1 MIAIAADTPS
11 QLIAALLA
19 YQRVGRGEPIILFG
33 RHGLETKGRHPSI
46 ARLLYYG
53 DENRT
58 PSRLLSGL
66 MSPPTLLRTI
76 PGYDAALDI
85 DALITSRSA
94 FVSTYLQK
102 EYAARHPFLPVYLVE
117 SGPDEY
123 YEESPR
129 DRFISMCGMMKQPT
143 HLDFVSRA
151 FLAAPSLYP
160 FERPYPV
167 EPLPRADLETRQVLG
182 PMLGRPPR
190 DERSQLLSRPCLF
203 FETPVRPGADA
214 GDAFDAAAA
223 EARVLSAAVRA
234 VGAERITVFSRG
246 PRDIPYEPGLL
257 VMQPSLPIESFLF
270 RSDFNWHIFI
280 AGSLA
285 PLTAPRLFFDQEPFV
300 VYTGLI
306 HAEGGLEKQ
315 EAFFRDFSAL
325 YSRPRKC
332 AMPRTLLE
340 FKDVLRDFLG
350 LVDRGAP
357 QV

>member
-19 YQRVGRGEPIILFG
+19 YQRIGRGEPIVLFG
-33 RHGLETKGRHPSI
+33 RHGLETKGRHPSVV
-46 ARLLYYG
+46 RRLYYG
-53 DENRT
+53 DEHRT

-66 MSPPTLLRTI
+66 MSPMTLLRTI
-76 PGYDAALDI
+76 PGFDGSLDI
-85 DALITSRSA
+85 DALITSRTA

-102 EYAARHPFLPVYLVE
+102 EYALRHPFLPVYLVE

-123 YEESPR
+123 YEQSPR
-129 DRFISMCGMMKQPT
+129 DKFVSMCAMMKQPT
-143 HLDFVSRA
+143 HMNFVSRA

-167 EPLPRADLETRQVLG
+167 EALPKADLETRQVLG

-190 DERSQLLSRPCLF
+190 DERIQLLSRPCLF
-203 FETPVRPGADA
+203 FESRLHPHAESA
-214 GDAFDAAAA
+214 DAFDAVAADS
-223 EARVLSAAVRA
+223 RVLAAAVRA
-234 VGAERITVFSRG
+234 AGASRITVLTNGR
-246 PRDIPYEPGLL
+246 RDVPYEKGLQ
-257 VMQPSLPIESFLF
+257 VMDLSLPLESFLY

-280 AGSLA
+280 ADDLA
-285 PLTAPRLFFDQEPFV
+285 PLTAPRLFFDQEPFLI
-300 VYTGLI
+300 YTGGLRAD
-306 HAEGGLEKQ
+306 AETQKE
-315 EAFFRDFSAL
+315 EAFFGDFSAL

-340 FKDVLRDFLG
+340 FKDVLHDFLG
-350 LVDRGAP
+350 LVERGQP